1 MEYSLSRHTS
11 LSEFASMDYQ
21 KFYYMYEV
29 LKDEFER
36 DKGGAQNKNKRF
48 AR

>member
-11 LSEFASMDYQ
+11 YNSFASMEYQ
-21 KFYYMYEV
+21 KFFYMYEV

-36 DKGGAQNKNKRF
+36 DKGGAPSKNKRI